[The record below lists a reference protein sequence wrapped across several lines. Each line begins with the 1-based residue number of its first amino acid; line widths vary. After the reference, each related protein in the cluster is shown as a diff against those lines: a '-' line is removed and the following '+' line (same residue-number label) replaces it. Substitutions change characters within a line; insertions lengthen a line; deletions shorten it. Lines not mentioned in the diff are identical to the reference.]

1 MTGLNTDAL
10 IDGLVSNALQL
21 GIFDSVNTHE
31 PKSRPGNG
39 LTVAIWADTIRPHL
53 QDSGLNI
60 TSAVVTFNVRL
71 YTSMTAEPQDLIDPN
86 LIKAV
91 DTLFAQYSGDFDLGG
106 AVRNVDLLGETGATL
121 SAQAGYVNQS
131 GTIYR
136 IVTIVLPVIINDVW
150 TQSG

>member
-1 MTGLNTDAL
+1 MTGLNTDAV
-10 IDGLVSNALQL
+10 IDGLVSNAMQL
-21 GIFDSVNTHE
+21 GLFEKVNTHE

-39 LTVAIWADTIRPHL
+39 LTVAIWSDTIRPHL

-60 TSAVVTFNVRL
+60 TSAVVTFNVRIQ
-71 YTSMTAEPQDLIDPN
+71 TSMLYEPQDLIDPN

-91 DTLFAQYSGDFDLGG
+91 DVLFAQYSGDFDLGG
-106 AVRNVDLLGETGATL
+106 SVRNIDLLGESGATL
-121 SAQAGYVNQS
+121 SAQAGYLNMS

-150 TQSG
+150 NQVA